1 MIDISQIL
9 IPIARAAE
17 EVVHEVAATEAA
29 SGGVAG
35 TLGINLTYF
44 IGQLITFSVVLLILW
59 KFVFTPVAK
68 KLTERTEKIE
78 KAMRD
83 AASTE
88 KEKQEFEK
96 WKAEQM
102 VNARHEA
109 SVIINKAQDEANK
122 LKDQTL
128 VITKNDQEKLIAQ
141 AKAQIEQEKN
151 QALQSAKSELA
162 DLVTNASEK
171 ILRHKLDAHK
181 DQELVKE
188 SLKTL

>member
-1 MIDISQIL
+1 MINFNPFVIY
-9 IPIARAAE
+9 IARAAE
-17 EVVHEVAATEAA
+17 EAVHEVASAEAS

-35 TLGINLTYF
+35 TLGLNLTYF
-44 IGQLITFSVVLLILW
+44 IGQLITFSIVLFVLW
-59 KFVFTPVAK
+59 KWVFTPVAK
-68 KLTERTEKIE
+68 KLTERTERVE

-109 SVIINKAQDEANK
+109 SLIVGKAQTEATAV
-122 LKDQTL
+122 KDQILQTAKL
-128 VITKNDQEKLIAQ
+128 EQEKVVAQ

-151 QALQSAKSELA
+151 QALATAKGELA
-162 DLVTNASEK
+162 DLVTNATEK
-171 ILRHKLDAHK
+171 ILRHKLDEKK
-181 DQELVKE
+181 DNELVKE
-188 SLKTL
+188 MLKSI